1 MKRLL
6 PILILLLISAPA
18 WLLADGGDDDP
29 VARDEAL
36 ALKTTVKAV
45 LDGLGAPPAGYVKG
59 KEDFDLPTS
68 MGVDK
73 AKKHFFLSQTE
84 GSFEFTAGM
93 SGEQMAKDYQQKIMA
108 AQGKGDY
115 AEVQRLTMDMQQKL
129 MAAMSTE
136 MSKVDVTVYLNN
148 SAYQEIDPEGVLWET
163 PGAIALRTG
172 TDGTTTEL
180 MLAFDPKSLADT
192 KKVSLIQLGETLN
205 NPATSKTAVR
215 TIVVRLKG
223 PDAVV
228 TEWAGTV
235 DKSKILALIKD

>member
-6 PILILLLISAPA
+6 PILILLLIAAPA

-45 LDGLGAPPAGYVKG
+45 LDGLGAPPAGYAKG

-73 AKKHFFLSQTE
+73 AKKHFFLAQTE

-93 SGEQMAKDYQQKIMA
+93 SGEQMAKEYQQKMA
-108 AQGKGDY
+108 AAQSKGDY
-115 AEVQRLTMDMQQKL
+115 AEVQRLTMDMQQKM

-148 SAYQEIDPEGVLWET
+148 RAYQEIDPEGVIWET
-163 PGAIALRTG
+163 PGAIALRTE

-205 NPATSKTAVR
+205 DPATSKTAVR

-235 DKSKILALIKD
+235 DKGKILALIKD